1 MSSQD
6 PNDPTYS
13 ELYNSELSWLQERKE
28 LYAEIAR
35 LNQVIETKE
44 SQMSFVEMQRDFE
57 RNAHWA
63 CRDKL
68 EALEANQYMDD
79 LYADQ

>member
-28 LYAEIAR
+28 LYAEVVR
-35 LNQVIETKE
+35 LKRVIETKE
-44 SQMSFVEMQRDFE
+44 SQMNKENS
-57 RNAHWA
+57 
-63 CRDKL
+63 
-68 EALEANQYMDD
+68 
-79 LYADQ
+79 

>member
-13 ELYNSELSWLQERKE
+13 ELYNSGLSWLQERKE

-35 LNQVIETKE
+35 LKE
-44 SQMSFVEMQRDFE
+44 CILVEQSKIQFQDIQLHYERSRYLALYDKFE
-57 RNAHWA
+57 ELQASV
-63 CRDKL
+63 
-68 EALEANQYMDD
+68 
-79 LYADQ
+79 YADQ